1 MHSFYPV
8 LWSENLVLLCH
19 KKKLYIIQNKAF
31 EDNFEPPFALFDINA
46 SQGNQCLNMVEEVLE
61 KIYSKFIARCQVSN
75 PSCIFKFANLKRDS
89 SGYPSAMFL
98 DDAKALNTQ

>member
-31 EDNFEPPFALFDINA
+31 EDNFEPPFALFDTTLHKETNV
-46 SQGNQCLNMVEEVLE
+46 SMVEEVLE